1 MKSTRLP
8 RLIKAITDIGMT
20 TTEIAETIYCT
31 PRSARMLV
39 KRLRDD
45 NLVHIQQWVKLDG
58 HANPVAV
65 YRYGIGVDAVRQAPV
80 SSTDRVRKWR
90 RKESLDDKAF
100 RMARQRGRRVKIKRD
115 PLVAAFFG
123 DVKLNSIC

>member
-20 TTEIAETIYCT
+20 TQEIAETLYCT

-45 NLVHIQQWVKLDG
+45 GLVHIQQWINNG
-58 HANPVAV
+58 HTPVAV
-65 YRYGIGVDAVRQAPV
+65 YRYGIGVDAVKQEPV

-115 PLVAAFFG
+115 PLTAAFYG
-123 DVKLNSIC
+123 NSNVSIK

>member
-20 TTEIAETIYCT
+20 TTEIAETLYCT

-45 NLVHIQQWVKLDG
+45 GLVHIQQWINNG
-58 HANPVAV
+58 HTPVAV
-65 YRYGIGVDAVRQAPV
+65 YRYGIGVDAVRQEPV

-123 DVKLNSIC
+123 DVK

>member
-8 RLIKAITDIGMT
+8 RLIRVITDIGMT
-20 TTEIAETIYCT
+20 TAEIAETIHCT

-45 NLVHIQQWVKLDG
+45 NLVHIQQWVRIVG
-58 HANPVAV
+58 YHNPVAV
-65 YRYGIGVDAVRQAPV
+65 YRYGIGVDAARQPPV
-80 SSTDRVRKWR
+80 STTDRVRKWR

-100 RMARQRGRRVKIKRD
+100 RQARDRGRKVKIKRD
-115 PLVAAFFG
+115 PLTAAFYG
-123 DVKLNSIC
+123 EVK

>member
-1 MKSTRLP
+1 
-8 RLIKAITDIGMT
+8 
-20 TTEIAETIYCT
+20 
-31 PRSARMLV
+31 MLV

-45 NLVHIQQWVKLDG
+45 NLVHIQQWVKIVG
-58 HANPVAV
+58 YHNPVAV

-80 SSTDRVRKWR
+80 STTDRVRKWR

-115 PLVAAFFG
+115 PLVAAFYG
-123 DVKLNSIC
+123 NGYSNPDD

>member
-8 RLIKAITDIGMT
+8 RLIKVITDIGMT
-20 TTEIAETIYCT
+20 TAEIAETIHCT
-31 PRSARMLV
+31 PRSARMLIL
-39 KRLRDD
+39 RLRRQH
-45 NLVHIQQWVKLDG
+45 LVHIQEWTRSEVRGL
-58 HANPVAV
+58 PVAV
-65 YRYGIGVDAVRQAPV
+65 YRYGIGIDAIKPMPV

-100 RMARQRGRRVKIKRD
+100 RQARDRGRKVKIRRD

-123 DVKLNSIC
+123 EVK

>member
-1 MKSTRLP
+1 
-8 RLIKAITDIGMT
+8 
-20 TTEIAETIYCT
+20 
-31 PRSARMLV
+31 
-39 KRLRDD
+39 
-45 NLVHIQQWVKLDG
+45 
-58 HANPVAV
+58 
-65 YRYGIGVDAVRQAPV
+65 VRQPPV

-123 DVKLNSIC
+123 DVK